1 MKNRTHWLLK
11 GQFLWLAIALAAVF
25 GFRVSLL
32 PWRSAIMMVAA
43 AVSGLVLTGF
53 FSLLVLF
60 MLLRTGQRGGGK
72 DCLLSV
78 ALSLPALIGVLL
90 LGVQGAKA
98 PPINDITTDT
108 DNPPV
113 FRAAQKLRL
122 PGDNSIDYPGK
133 TVADRQRQ
141 SYPDIKSFET
151 PLLPTEAFAQSLA
164 TAEKLRW
171 RVIGQDR
178 EQGLIEA
185 VDQTLIFGFTDDI
198 IIRIIP
204 TGNGSR
210 IDLRSASRAGI
221 SDLGVNAERIRAF
234 RRTFNSI
241 QAKE

>member
-1 MKNRTHWLLK
+1 MKNRTHWLPK
-11 GQFLWLAIALAAVF
+11 VQFFWLVIALAAVF

-32 PWRSAIMMVAA
+32 PWRPAIMMVAT
-43 AVSGLVLTGF
+43 AVGGLVLTGF

-60 MLLRTGQRGGGK
+60 VLLRAGRRGGGK
-72 DCLLSV
+72 NCLFSA
-78 ALSLPALIGVLL
+78 ALSLPALISVLL

-98 PPINDITTDT
+98 PLIHDITTDT

-113 FRAAQKLRL
+113 FRAAQTLRQAE
-122 PGDNSIDYPGK
+122 DNSIDYPGK
-133 TVADRQRQ
+133 TVADRQQ
-141 SYPDIKSFET
+141 HAYPDIKPIET
-151 PLLPTEAFAQSLA
+151 PLLPAETFAQSLA

-171 RVIGQDR
+171 RVIGQER

-198 IIRIIP
+198 IIRIAP

-221 SDLGVNAERIRAF
+221 SDLGVNADRIRAF

-241 QAKE
+241 RSKE

>member
-11 GQFLWLAIALAAVF
+11 VQFLWLAIALAAVF

-32 PWRSAIMMVAA
+32 PWRPAIMMVAA
-43 AVSGLVLTGF
+43 AVGGLVLTGF

-60 MLLRTGQRGGGK
+60 MLLRAGRRGGGK
-72 DCLLSV
+72 DCLLSA
-78 ALSLPALIGVLL
+78 ALSLPALISVLL
-90 LGVQGAKA
+90 LGMQGAKA
-98 PPINDITTDT
+98 PPIHDITTDI

-113 FRAAQKLRL
+113 FRAAQTLRRA
-122 PGDNSIDYPGK
+122 GDNSIDYPGK

-141 SYPDIKSFET
+141 AYPDIKPIET
-151 PLLPTEAFAQSLA
+151 PLLPTETFTQSLA

-171 RVIGQDR
+171 RVIGQ
-178 EQGLIEA
+178 EKKQGLIEA
-185 VDQTLIFGFTDDI
+185 VDQTLVFGFTDDI
-198 IIRIIP
+198 VIRITP

-210 IDLRSASRAGI
+210 IDLRSASRAGV

-234 RRTFNSI
+234 SRTFNSI